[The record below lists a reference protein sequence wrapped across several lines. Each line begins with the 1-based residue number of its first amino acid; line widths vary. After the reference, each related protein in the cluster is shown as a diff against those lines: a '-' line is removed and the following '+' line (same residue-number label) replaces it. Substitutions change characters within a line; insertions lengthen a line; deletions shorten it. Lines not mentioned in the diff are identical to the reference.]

1 MKPFLKIAGLVVA
14 GLVIVVLLFSGL
26 IIKGAVNRAGP
37 RLLGVPVQV
46 QSVKLSLLR
55 GHMTL
60 RGLHVG
66 NPAGYKTAS
75 LFDLRT
81 LEVDL
86 DVLSLLKKTVIIRE
100 IRIEAPEITYERGL
114 KNSNIGALQAQLN
127 PPGAAATPAA
137 APPAVQDK
145 TGGKKVIIKKLTITG
160 AKVKASITMLG
171 GQTLSLPLPPITL
184 HDIGGGE
191 ENKQGVAFATAINDI
206 LNAILAGVSQ
216 VITGVGGVAAD
227 GVKAAGDGLNK
238 LGDGLGKALGGAAGL
253 FKKNA
258 EPPPQK

>member
-1 MKPFLKIAGLVVA
+1 MPSCWV
-14 GLVIVVLLFSGL
+14 S
-26 IIKGAVNRAGP
+26 NP
-37 RLLGVPVQV
+37 RRRMVSWFIEMLMMRPQ
-46 QSVKLSLLR
+46 
-55 GHMTL
+55 
-60 RGLHVG
+60 
-66 NPAGYKTAS
+66 PA
-75 LFDLRT
+75 
-81 LEVDL
+81 
-86 DVLSLLKKTVIIRE
+86 
-100 IRIEAPEITYERGL
+100 
-114 KNSNIGALQAQLN
+114 
-127 PPGAAATPAA
+127 
-137 APPAVQDK
+137 
-145 TGGKKVIIKKLTITG
+145 LTITG

>member
-1 MKPFLKIAGLVVA
+1 MKPFLKIAGLVVVA
-14 GLVIVVLLFSGL
+14 LMLIVLLFSGL
-26 IIKGAVNRAGP
+26 IIKAAVNRAGP

-127 PPGAAATPAA
+127 PPGATATPAA
-137 APPAVQDK
+137 QDK

-184 HDIGGGE
+184 HDIGGGDKD
-191 ENKQGVAFATAINDI
+191 KQGVTFATAINDV

-238 LGDGLGKALGGAAGL
+238 LGDGLGKALSGAAGL
-253 FKKNA
+253 FKKSA
-258 EPPPQK
+258 APPPDK